1 MPYYYSLDEI
11 CKKLYIGYLIDRK
24 YEGTWI
30 VTSLPEGDNKIFK
43 IKKENIEKPF
53 SLRFL
58 YEHELIDFDGNLF
71 KKGSNSYSNI
81 EQKKEINS
89 SVSKNNFYKEPRKQD
104 IDSSIIKNNFYEEPR
119 KKDNIYL
126 NELCNIKPQKH
137 LNNYIDLKRYIFN
150 SSTLPKEFFHY
161 THFANAINILK
172 TGSIKSRATCLGSI
186 QYDNIVENEVTT
198 SVMQT
203 NKSKRIEQYVR
214 FYLNPRNKTTYSM
227 KKNFKSKNAYG
238 VIIAIDFNSI
248 QKFSSMNNGNGHI
261 FLTPMSAHD
270 VENEY
275 FNWNG
280 CNDIG
285 REENLKKLNLKPFC
299 FDKTYMKYDPYC
311 ENKYL
316 MSEILF
322 YRDVPTSLISHLYFG
337 SEEEK
342 RDFINRLPK
351 YIKNEY
357 ASRCEVDE
365 YLHWRK

>member
-53 SLRFL
+53 SLKFL

-71 KKGSNSYSNI
+71 KKESNSYSNI

-89 SVSKNNFYKEPRKQD
+89 SVS
-104 IDSSIIKNNFYEEPR
+104 KNNFYEEPR

-137 LNNYIDLKRYIFN
+137 LNNYIDLKRYIFKA
-150 SSTLPKEFFHY
+150 STLPKEFFHY

-227 KKNFKSKNAYG
+227 KKNFK
-238 VIIAIDFNSI
+238 
-248 QKFSSMNNGNGHI
+248 M
-261 FLTPMSAHD
+261 
-270 VENEY
+270 
-275 FNWNG
+275 
-280 CNDIG
+280 
-285 REENLKKLNLKPFC
+285 
-299 FDKTYMKYDPYC
+299 
-311 ENKYL
+311 
-316 MSEILF
+316 
-322 YRDVPTSLISHLYFG
+322 LI
-337 SEEEK
+337 
-342 RDFINRLPK
+342 
-351 YIKNEY
+351 
-357 ASRCEVDE
+357 
-365 YLHWRK
+365 